1 MQSQP
6 ATDIFRSL
14 FEKSADAILLL
25 EGGIFTDCNEAT
37 VKMMRAR
44 NKAEFLS
51 LHPSLLSP
59 EFQPD
64 GRPSGEKADEM
75 IRATLERGSN
85 RFEWM
90 HRRVDGEDFP
100 VEVLLTPIAIG
111 DRQVIHT
118 VWREIIERK
127 QAETVQKKYQE
138 LILSSRDGIAS
149 IDMQGNVTD
158 GNASFERI
166 TGYTLAELKKMNL
179 SDLTPAKWLP
189 METEILTTQ
198 VIPNGFAPPYEKEYI
213 HKDGHIFPVELAVYL
228 QRDEAGNPSGFWGFI
243 RDITERK
250 QAEEKLAASERTY
263 RGIFNSM
270 SEAIYVQDAEG
281 RFVDVND
288 GVLSMYGYSREEF
301 IGKTPDFVSAP
312 GKNNMNIVFAA
323 FGRAFEGEPQ
333 QFEFWGLRKNGETF
347 PKDVRLYPGE
357 FFGQKV
363 VIATAV
369 ETTERKKLEQ
379 EIQTSLEKRERQM
392 RLSTQIAQS
401 IAAAAG
407 LNELYERVVSQ
418 VKEQFDYYHTQLL
431 RFDPAR
437 NGVAL
442 VTGYGEI
449 GTKMLAA
456 GHIMPM
462 GSGLIGTVAAAGE
475 TILRPTLEN
484 DPDWQ
489 PNPLLPET
497 KGEIAVPIKM
507 GDIVLGVLDVQSNE
521 AGVLSED
528 DQILLEGLCGQIAIA
543 IESTRL
549 REEANEKIEE
559 TARLYRV
566 MSREGWQSYRQADA
580 LPAGFVFDSLGVT
593 PLKQSAAVEA
603 SDTIPISIPGGET
616 IGALAVE
623 NDPSR
628 PFTKDD
634 RDFLSQIAEQVALAL
649 ESARLFDQTQ
659 SALAQSEKLFEASR
673 VLTQAQDLQGLTAA
687 AVESINIRVINR
699 AILTTFNYDADG
711 NLEGLDVIA
720 NWWGGTGMQA
730 TVVGTHYT
738 AEMVRM
744 IPMFVSPTPLF
755 FDDAFSDE
763 RVDPATMNLVKRL
776 NLRAV
781 AVLPLHAGA
790 RQTGVLML
798 EGEEPHNFTEEEK
811 RLFVALGP
819 QVSTV
824 LENRRQFERAQKQA
838 EREAMLNVI
847 NQKIQSATSVEAVLQ
862 IAARELGHALGAPMT
877 VAQLTMK
884 DSSS

>member
-118 VWREIIERK
+118 VWREISERK
-127 QAETVQKKYQE
+127 QAEQTIRESEERFRRFSDAAVEGLIFHEQGRILDVNAALLKMFGYADASE
-138 LILSSRDGIAS
+138 LLGKIVLDYIAPEARP
-149 IDMQGNVTD
+149 NVIKQLQS
-158 GNASFERI
+158 GSV
-166 TGYTLAELKKMNL
+166 L
-179 SDLTPAKWLP
+179 
-189 METEILTTQ
+189 
-198 VIPNGFAPPYEKEYI
+198 PYEAVALR
-213 HKDGHIFPVELAVYL
+213 KDGTPFPVEAAARQYEFQGHIV
-228 QRDEAGNPSGFWGFI
+228 RVASI

-288 GVLSMYGYSREEF
+288 GVLNMYGYSREEF

-363 VIATAV
+363 VIAAAV

-755 FDDAFSDE
+755 FNDAFSDE
-763 RVDPATMNLVKRL
+763 RVDPATMNLVQRL
-776 NLRAV
+776 NLHAV